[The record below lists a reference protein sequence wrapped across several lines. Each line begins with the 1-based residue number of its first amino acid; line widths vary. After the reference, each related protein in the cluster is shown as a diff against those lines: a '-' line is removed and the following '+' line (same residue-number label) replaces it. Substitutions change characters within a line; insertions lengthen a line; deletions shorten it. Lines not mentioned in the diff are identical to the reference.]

1 VITMRHCNITRRTFL
16 GATALGGVA
25 AFAPPLLLADAR
37 TDARLIV
44 VILRGALD
52 GLAAV
57 PPYADGHY
65 ARARGE
71 LAITSPQLKLDGM
84 FGLHPSLEHLHARF
98 IAKELLV
105 FHAIAS
111 PYRERS
117 HFDGQDLL
125 ENGTTRPHGRDGWLN
140 RALRALPE
148 QGPRDHLAVALAQNV
163 PLVLRGEAPVNSWA
177 PSRLP
182 ATDTDT
188 LQRIADLYSADPY
201 FASRLQAALA
211 TDSIAGDGMMAGAKR
226 DPLGAF
232 GTLTSSAGKL
242 LAANDGPRI
251 AVIEA
256 NGWDTH
262 ANQGAERGQ
271 LANRLR
277 SLDIGLD
284 NLRTSLG
291 TAWGRTAVVVLTEFG
306 RTVAVNGTRGTDHGT
321 ATCAFVVGGAVAGG
335 RVIADWPGL
344 DSASLY
350 QSRDLRPTADLRSVC
365 KGVLASHLLVSE
377 SALET
382 AVFPDSRTAPPI
394 EGLLRSRSKTA

>member
-1 VITMRHCNITRRTFL
+1 MQPFNVSRRTFL
-16 GATALGGVA
+16 EATALGGFA
-25 AFAPPLLLADAR
+25 ALTPRLLLANAN
-37 TDARLIV
+37 TDSRLVV

-57 PPYADGHY
+57 PPYADGNY

-84 FGLHPSLEHLHARF
+84 FGLHPSLELLHARYA
-98 IAKELLV
+98 AKELIVL
-105 FHAIAS
+105 HAIAS

-125 ENGTTRPHGRDGWLN
+125 ENGTTHPHGRDGWLN
-140 RALRALPE
+140 RTLRTLP
-148 QGPRDHLAVALAQNV
+148 QRAARDQLAVALAQNV

-188 LQRIADLYSADPY
+188 LQRIADLYSTDQY

-211 TDSIAGDGMMAGAKR
+211 TDSIAGGSMMGDGKR

-232 GTLTSSAGKL
+232 GTLMSSAGKL
-242 LAANDGPRI
+242 LAATDGPRI
-251 AVIEA
+251 AVVEA

-277 SLDIGLD
+277 SLDLGLD
-284 NLRTSLG
+284 SLRTSLG
-291 TAWGRTAVVVLTEFG
+291 TAWKTTAVLVVTEFG

-321 ATCAFVVGGAVAGG
+321 ATCAFLVGGAVAGG
-335 RVIADWPGL
+335 RVIADWPSL
-344 DSASLY
+344 APASLY
-350 QSRDLRPTADLRSVC
+350 QSRDLRPTTDLRSVF
-365 KGVLASHLLVSE
+365 KGVLASHLRVSE
-377 SALET
+377 SALEAT
-382 AVFPDSRTAPPI
+382 VFPDSRGAQPL
-394 EGLLRSRSKTA
+394 EGLVKA